1 MGQIS
6 KWTTT
11 NNSDAQ
17 AEVWN
22 VILNPRFKAKNNSTK
37 AIFNWSYNWTP
48 SEVLECLNRNPQLE
62 LIIHNINGM
71 AAVSLPHILNGL
83 KTKAEH
89 IFFYQ
94 DKNTFKREERFEIAT
109 FLGEQSLRKINPNQK
124 LRELYRY
131 WSFAVMQSAEG
142 LSNKQAALLDSEK
155 HLAPNAIV
163 LSEHRA
169 WTKALENLLVEG
181 NAEATELP
189 RLAKKTMAVKSI
201 LKALVK
207 KGLKHVGA
215 NSKGQDLRFTKI
227 LDFPEVKKSDPRK
240 WSKVLITG
248 WYGTETAGDKAILGE
263 IIHCLRSYNSQ
274 LEILISSI
282 DLRVSW
288 QTRIEMNLD
297 VKHIPIQDMHTALND
312 PMLDAVVMGGGPL
325 MESSQIL
332 PIAKLFHGAALKS
345 INRVIFGCGVGPI
358 HTASMSEQIAHII
371 KSSNVAFYRDQESLD
386 YALRL
391 GGDEVNSKLA
401 CDPATAFINR
411 WSEANPKKED
421 LKRISTM
428 LREQTSE
435 YNTKTDIYG
444 QNMIFPSRIAEVL
457 VGLNKN
463 SGSLNELNLI
473 PMHVYWRGNDDRL
486 LNLKISNQVANN
498 LNISPYLRYKGIY
511 ELVDSLSQSKLAV
524 AMRYHGHIFSIALN
538 IPFISL
544 DYTGKMGKVSNLMQR
559 MGLKDYSVK
568 FEDFTPSVLKPK
580 LKQIEENPELEAEL
594 KTKKQELIATL
605 DKAYHF
611 FWN

>member
-1 MGQIS
+1 M
-6 KWTTT
+6 
-11 NNSDAQ
+11 
-17 AEVWN
+17 
-22 VILNPRFKAKNNSTK
+22 
-37 AIFNWSYNWTP
+37 
-48 SEVLECLNRNPQLE
+48 
-62 LIIHNINGM
+62 
-71 AAVSLPHILNGL
+71 
-83 KTKAEH
+83 
-89 IFFYQ
+89 
-94 DKNTFKREERFEIAT
+94 
-109 FLGEQSLRKINPNQK
+109 
-124 LRELYRY
+124 
-131 WSFAVMQSAEG
+131 
-142 LSNKQAALLDSEK
+142 
-155 HLAPNAIV
+155 
-163 LSEHRA
+163 
-169 WTKALENLLVEG
+169 
-181 NAEATELP
+181 
-189 RLAKKTMAVKSI
+189 
-201 LKALVK
+201 
-207 KGLKHVGA
+207 
-215 NSKGQDLRFTKI
+215 
-227 LDFPEVKKSDPRK
+227 
-240 WSKVLITG
+240 
-248 WYGTETAGDKAILGE
+248 
-263 IIHCLRSYNSQ
+263 
-274 LEILISSI
+274 
-282 DLRVSW
+282 RVSW

-297 VKHIPIQDMHTALND
+297 VKHILIQDMHTALND

-358 HTASMSEQIAHII
+358 HTAPMSEQIAHII

-391 GGDEVNSKLA
+391 GGDEANSKLA